1 MKNYFLLIAFI
12 ANISVFA
19 QNKSNIINVAE
30 VERIITTL
38 ASDDMQGRRAGTPSI
53 DKAAGFIEQEF
64 KKAGLQPLNGT
75 SYLQP
80 FTMLRPKQKEV
91 KAELDD
97 VQIDA
102 NRVVVITSKNDLK
115 VNEKSGYS
123 SMQLMEQ
130 MGPIFKAFLQ
140 RQEIL

>member
-91 KAELDD
+91 KAELDMY
-97 VQIDA
+97 
-102 NRVVVITSKNDLK
+102 K
-115 VNEKSGYS
+115 
-123 SMQLMEQ
+123 
-130 MGPIFKAFLQ
+130 
-140 RQEIL
+140 